1 MANMAGKQRRT
12 QLLAL
17 SAVIGAVIGVAAGMT
32 LLRRSED
39 SAEERP
45 ILTAAEGMSLGML
58 VVGLLRQISSLGIDK
73 KK

>member
-1 MANMAGKQRRT
+1 MAGKQSRR
-12 QLLAL
+12 QLLAI
-17 SAVIGAVIGVAAGMT
+17 SAVIGAVIGVVAGMT
-32 LLRRSED
+32 LLKRSDE

-58 VVGLLRQISSLGIDK
+58 VVGLLRQISSLGGEK

>member
-1 MANMAGKQRRT
+1 MAGKQSRRH
-12 QLLAL
+12 LLAI
-17 SAVIGAVIGVAAGMT
+17 SAVIGAVIGVVAGMT
-32 LLRRSED
+32 LLKRSDE

-58 VVGLLRQISSLGIDK
+58 VVGLLRQISSLGGEK

>member
-1 MANMAGKQRRT
+1 MGRQNRT
-12 QLLAL
+12 LLL
-17 SAVIGAVIGVAAGMT
+17 GVSAVIGAAIGVAAGMT
-32 LLRRSED
+32 LLRRSEE

-58 VVGLLRQISSLGIDK
+58 VVGLLRQISSLGSEK